1 MKRKITVTVH
11 PSTGKNRDGDPTW
24 GDDFDISGVLAWP
37 AQSAEL
43 DDGGTIT
50 SDIFIYTPKGAA
62 EIKAV
67 DNVTVKGARYSVDG
81 VPGSYEDFGK
91 GTVVKLK
98 RTGK

>member
-1 MKRKITVTVH
+1 MKPKITATAP
-11 PSTGKNRDGDPTW
+11 PSTGKNRDGDPGW
-24 GDDFDISGVLAWP
+24 GDDFDIAGVLAWP
-37 AQSAEL
+37 ATSAEL

-67 DNVTVKGARYSVDG
+67 DNVTVRGVRYSVDG
-81 VPGSYEDFGK
+81 VPGSYADFGK
-91 GTVVKLK
+91 GTIVKLK